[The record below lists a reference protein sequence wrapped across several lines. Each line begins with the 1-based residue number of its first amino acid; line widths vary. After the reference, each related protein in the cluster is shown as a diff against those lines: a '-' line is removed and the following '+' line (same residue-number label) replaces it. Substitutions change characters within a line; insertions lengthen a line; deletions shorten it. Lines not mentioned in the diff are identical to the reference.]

1 MSNSEP
7 ISRSTYQTVL
17 NLLTVLAQQGDQ
29 AAIEALSQLDNL
41 PVVEDEDNDADEV
54 QVIIDQSN
62 GSYLITEHGA
72 SFVDM
77 PKPREN

>member
-1 MSNSEP
+1 
-7 ISRSTYQTVL
+7 VL

-29 AAIEALSQLDNL
+29 TAIEALRQLDNVSVL
-41 PVVEDEDNDADEV
+41 EDEGDDEV

-77 PKPREN
+77 PKPKED